1 MERQVTKPV
10 SKRIPRKDT
19 LLAHCLA
26 RAVIA
31 DRGGMEAALE
41 EFGPRA
47 ERLSK
52 WVAVKAAVK
61 ATPKASRVA
70 GFIIMW
76 AIAMREER
84 RDSFSIT
91 EYQRFWNEGERQAYR
106 LQAEFRE
113 LWPEYETPNDLARIV
128 VTQMDARTAAK
139 DAATLATKVEVTA

>member
-1 MERQVTKPV
+1 MTNPV
-10 SKRIPRKDT
+10 RKRIPRKDT

-26 RAVIA
+26 RAVVA
-31 DRGGMEAALE
+31 DRGGMEAAME
-41 EFGPRA
+41 EFGARA

-113 LWPEYETPNDLARIV
+113 LWPEFETPNDLARIV